1 MTTHQELWTFI
12 VTNLASVYIR
22 EGNRHQEV
30 GELLLPPALKHVQI
44 YIYMYFNMFFLMLGT
59 NLFFFNQQL
68 YSLLERINPDHNFP
82 VR

>member
-30 GELLLPPALKHVQI
+30 GELLLPPTFKHIQI
-44 YIYMYFNMFFLMLGT
+44 YIYMYFNMFFLMLGS
-59 NLFFFNQQL
+59 NFFFYQQL

>member
-30 GELLLPPALKHVQI
+30 KKQLLLHSFKHLQI
-44 YIYMYFNMFFLMLGT
+44 HIYVEFFSSAWFKRIFL
-59 NLFFFNQQL
+59 NQQL

>member
-30 GELLLPPALKHVQI
+30 RKQLLLPSFKHLQINIYVEFFSSALFKHLV
-44 YIYMYFNMFFLMLGT
+44 
-59 NLFFFNQQL
+59 FFNQQL